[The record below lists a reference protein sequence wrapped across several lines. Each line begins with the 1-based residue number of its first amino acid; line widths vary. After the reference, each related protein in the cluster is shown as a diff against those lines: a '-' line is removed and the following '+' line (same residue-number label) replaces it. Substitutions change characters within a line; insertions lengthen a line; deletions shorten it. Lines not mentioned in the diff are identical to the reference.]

1 MICGSRM
8 RTDELVERA
17 RRGDADAFAVLVE
30 RHHAAVHRAVRARLG
45 DELDAQEVVQ
55 ETFVRAWRELPG
67 LREPARFAAWLG
79 RIAQRQAPGPDARSR
94 RPPAP
99 LPIDGFEVP
108 EPDAHAA
115 TAATVAAVRAA
126 VGRLPRLDREATALF
141 YLEGY
146 SVAEVAARLR
156 VPPGT
161 VKRR

>member
-79 RIAQRQAPGPDARSR
+79 RIAQRRCHDARSR
-94 RPPAP
+94 WRQPTFP
-99 LPIDGFEVP
+99 
-108 EPDAHAA
+108 
-115 TAATVAAVRAA
+115 
-126 VGRLPRLDREATALF
+126 
-141 YLEGY
+141 
-146 SVAEVAARLR
+146 
-156 VPPGT
+156 
-161 VKRR
+161 